1 MLEKLQ
7 ALEIRMGEI
16 EEKLASPDLYSD
28 PDQAA
33 RLLKEQKAR
42 YAPAPEDATW
52 NPAFAEAVR
61 ELPFVSH
68 LIDLLY
74 DADASLRRSTA
85 ARITLD
91 GTLAKMKNRLLAAR
105 GEEVADEDCKL
116 AG

>member
-1 MLEKLQ
+1 MAVLIDYEC
-7 ALEIRMGEI
+7 
-16 EEKLASPDLYSD
+16 
-28 PDQAA
+28 
-33 RLLKEQKAR
+33 LLKEQKAS

-61 ELPFVSH
+61 ELPYVSH

-105 GEEVADEDCKL
+105 GEEVADEDCTL